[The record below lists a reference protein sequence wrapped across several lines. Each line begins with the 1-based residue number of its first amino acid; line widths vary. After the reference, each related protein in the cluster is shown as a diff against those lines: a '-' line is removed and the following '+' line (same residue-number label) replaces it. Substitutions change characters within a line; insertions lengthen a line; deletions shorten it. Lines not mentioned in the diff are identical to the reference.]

1 MKIGILGGG
10 RWGQA
15 LARLAMAAG
24 NDPLIAYRD
33 KKDKPPHIL
42 PSTKDVP
49 SVSASCDLL
58 IVAVSAS
65 RVQAA
70 MEMAEPHAGNRVVV
84 AGRGIDAD
92 TGRWLCDVVR
102 EHSPVIRV
110 GTLAGPAPVEEILN
124 GGLCAGVV
132 ASPFQEVRDM
142 VQQALHSSRYRL
154 YGSPDLVGVQ
164 LASAAVPPLAALVG
178 VTTSLG
184 GAGVGMH
191 AMVVARGVAEYSR
204 LATALGGDAASLAGL
219 AGVGDL
225 VAAQGQSGHPSFE
238 AGKALLTKKRRKT
251 AGEPGPI
258 RIARALVKTAES
270 VGVDIPLTQALVAMA
285 DGLDPLEAVQA
296 LMGRRAHDE

>member
-24 NDPLIAYRD
+24 NEPLIAYRD

-49 SVSASCDLL
+49 SVSTSCDLL
-58 IVAVSAS
+58 IVATSAN

-70 MEMAEPHAGNRVVV
+70 IELAEPHPGNRVVV

-102 EHSPVIRV
+102 EHSPVLRV

-132 ASPFQEVRDM
+132 ASPFREVRDM
-142 VQQALHSSRYRL
+142 VQEALHSSRYRL
-154 YGSPDLVGVQ
+154 YGSPDLAGVQ

-191 AMVVARGVAEYSR
+191 AMVVARGIAEYSR
-204 LATALGGDAASLAGL
+204 LAVALGGDATSLAGL

-225 VAAQGQSGHPSFE
+225 VAAQGQKGHPSFE
-238 AGKALLTKKRRKT
+238 VGRSMVKKKRKG
-251 AGEPGPI
+251 AQESGPI
-258 RIARALVKTAES
+258 RIARALVKAAEAA
-270 VGVDIPLTQALVAMA
+270 GVDIPLTQALVAMA

-296 LMGRRAHDE
+296 LMGRRAQDE